1 MVTSAQISE
10 CQKLNKDILNK
21 QDTAISG
28 LVFKM
33 ENITNQISVLKADFN
48 KKNCDKVLIEA
59 KLGYVT
65 DVTSKYS
72 ELDKIRIET
81 DSYKQ
86 RNYRLIL
93 GVVILVSGLL
103 IVATISKD

>member
-10 CQKLNKDILNK
+10 CEKLNKDILNK
-21 QDTAISG
+21 QDLATSG
-28 LVFKM
+28 LVPKLDYVRN
-33 ENITNQISVLKADFN
+33 EISVLKANFN

-59 KLGYVT
+59 KLKNVT

-86 RNYRLIL
+86 RNNRLIL

-103 IVATISKD
+103 IVATISRD

>member
-10 CQKLNKDILNK
+10 CQKLNTNILNK
-21 QDTAISG
+21 QDLATA
-28 LVFKM
+28 
-33 ENITNQISVLKADFN
+33 NIGVNMNYVRNEISVLKTDFN

-59 KLGYVT
+59 KLKNVT

-86 RNYRLIL
+86 RNNRLIL

-103 IVATISKD
+103 IVATISKE